1 MDATQ
6 ERSGEPPV
14 AVVTGGGSGFGAAM
28 ASELAA
34 DGFAVA
40 VLDIDGDAARTTV
53 AALEAAGATAVAGQ
67 VDVADR
73 TSMEAAATEV
83 GDRLGGCN
91 VLCANVAV
99 QQFGAID
106 TLRDEDWQW
115 MLSVNVM
122 GLVRTVGAFLPLLR
136 STDGERHIAITS
148 SSTVLVPAVRLGAY
162 ITTKFAATGYAEVL
176 RLELAD
182 EGIGVTTVF
191 PAGMA
196 TNHLGSSMAARPAA
210 LGVSEL
216 DPADLDALLASPDA
230 LGAMEVTSAEHAARN
245 LVRELRAGS
254 PYVITHGDYRGAAEV
269 RFDRILEAFDRT

>member
-1 MDATQ
+1 
-6 ERSGEPPV
+6 
-14 AVVTGGGSGFGAAM
+14 VVTGGGSGFGAAM
-28 ASELAA
+28 AHELAA
-34 DGFAVA
+34 DGMAVA
-40 VLDIDGDAARTTV
+40 VLDIDGDAARATA
-53 AALEAAGATAVAGQ
+53 AALEAGGTPAVACR

-73 TSMEAAATEV
+73 ASLERAATEV
-83 GDRLGGCN
+83 AERLGGCN

-115 MLSVNVM
+115 ILSVNVM
-122 GLVRTVGAFLPLLR
+122 GLVHTVGVFLPLLR
-136 STDGERHIAITS
+136 ATPGPRHIAITS

-196 TNHLGSSMAARPAA
+196 TNHLGSSMAARPAE

-230 LGAMEVTSAEHAARN
+230 LGAMEVASAEHAARN

-254 PYVITHGDYRGAAEV
+254 PYVITHGDYRPAASA
-269 RFDRILEAFDRT
+269 RFERILDAFDRP